1 MNYYGSKCQVY
12 KGTAHTTKG
21 GLTKKDIVKIKDS
34 YGNIRYKSKEQQKKG
49 KKKNSFREKWSKAM
63 KKARK
68 LLIKEGKIP
77 KNTFIP
83 LGGTSKEG
91 KLLLKKT
98 KELI

>member
-12 KGTAHTTKG
+12 KGSAHITKG
-21 GLTKKDIVKIKDS
+21 GLTKKDIIKIKDS
-34 YGNIRYKSKEQQKKG
+34 SGNTRYKSKEQQKKG
-49 KKKNSFREKWSKAM
+49 HKKKTFREKWSKAM

-77 KNTFIP
+77 NNTFIP
-83 LGGTSKEG
+83 LGGTSREG

-98 KELI
+98 RELI